1 MRAAARF
8 LSLPAAERGLAMEA
22 ALYLLAVRLVFA
34 VLPFARALRLLAI
47 TRAEEGGGGRVAA
60 GEAGAVGR
68 AIGRAARHVPFRA
81 ACLQQAFAALLM
93 LRRRDLAATVHL
105 GLARDASGTGL
116 EAHAWSRNGAV
127 PVTGTA
133 VARRFASVAT
143 FAA

>member
-22 ALYLLAVRLVFA
+22 ALYLLALRLVFG
-34 VLPFARALRLLAI
+34 VLPFARALRLLAVS
-47 TRAEEGGGGRVAA
+47 RAEEGGGRVAA

-68 AIGRAARHVPFRA
+68 AIARAARHVPFSA

-116 EAHAWSRNGAV
+116 EAHAWSRNGEV
-127 PVTGTA
+127 PVTGAA

>member
-22 ALYLLAVRLVFA
+22 ALYLLALRLVFG
-34 VLPFARALRLLAI
+34 VLPFARALRLLAV
-47 TRAEEGGGGRVAA
+47 TRAEEGSGRVVA
-60 GEAGAVGR
+60 GEAGAIGR
-68 AIGRAARHVPFRA
+68 AIARAARHVPFRA

-116 EAHAWSRNGAV
+116 EAHAWSRNGEV
-127 PVTGTA
+127 PVTGAA

>member
-1 MRAAARF
+1 MPPTHFDGSRTLAR
-8 LSLPAAERGLAMEA
+8 S
-22 ALYLLAVRLVFA
+22 
-34 VLPFARALRLLAI
+34 
-47 TRAEEGGGGRVAA
+47 VATTTFP
-60 GEAGAVGR
+60 VKP
-68 AIGRAARHVPFRA
+68 PFRA

-116 EAHAWSRNGAV
+116 EAHAWSRNGEV
-127 PVTGTA
+127 PVTGAA